1 MDYRFLIAKR
11 YLKSRKRV
19 SLISII
25 TGISVSGVAVG
36 VALLVIV
43 LSVLNGFY
51 DVVRDLLLSVDP
63 HVRLVS
69 ADSRGFQP
77 SDAIKQ
83 KVRGLPYVR
92 EITPYVEGK
101 ALLTY
106 SGQAEV
112 NKVVVV
118 RGIDPAALEKGS
130 EETERVI
137 YGSAD
142 LSVRDGTPGVVI
154 GRQLGT
160 RLGIV
165 PGQKESYASTVGLLS
180 ATGIDQLLGQ
190 GAAGSPLMLF
200 DVRGFYELASVY
212 DENHV
217 FVRIDQAQRL
227 FQMGSHI
234 SGVDLRLTD
243 PEHAAEVK
251 SLLQGRLDDS
261 EYTVQT
267 WYDLQESLYEVM
279 ELEKWGASLILS
291 LIVIVAA
298 FNIVG
303 SLTMVVI
310 EKRRDLGVLQAM
322 GVSRKNI
329 RRIFMLEGAL
339 IGAVGTGIGL
349 LLGLALTYVQKYTGL
364 VPLAGAESFVIDAY
378 PVLVQWTD
386 LVIVGGVAMG
396 LCVLAALYPAARA
409 AAVPPAQ
416 VVHTHR

>member
-1 MDYRFLIAKR
+1 LDYRFLIAKR

-25 TGISVSGVAVG
+25 TGISVSGVAIG

-63 HVRLVS
+63 HVRIV
-69 ADSRGFQP
+69 AAESRGFQP
-77 SDAIKQ
+77 SDTLKQ
-83 KVRGLPYVR
+83 QVRELPHVR

-106 SGQAEV
+106 SGQANV
-112 NKVVVV
+112 NKVVIV
-118 RGIDPAALEKGS
+118 RGIDPAALQADS
-130 EETERVI
+130 DDTERII

-142 LSVRDGTPGVVI
+142 LSMRDGTPGILI
-154 GRQLGT
+154 GRRLGT

-165 PGQKESYASTVGLLS
+165 PGQNNSESSTVGLLS
-180 ATGIDQLLGQ
+180 ATGIDELLNQ
-190 GAAGSPLMLF
+190 SSRGSPLLLF
-200 DVRGFYELASVY
+200 NARGFYQLASVY

-227 FQMGSHI
+227 FQMGTDI
-234 SGVDLRLTD
+234 SGVDLRLSD
-243 PEHAAEVK
+243 PDYAGDVK
-251 SLLQGRLDDS
+251 QHLETRLDPAH
-261 EYTVQT
+261 YTVQT
-267 WYDLQESLYEVM
+267 WYDLQESLYQVM
-279 ELEKWGASLILS
+279 RLEKWGASLILT
-291 LIVIVAA
+291 LIVVVAA

-364 VPLAGAESFVIDAY
+364 VPLAGAESFIIDAY

-386 LVIVGGVAMG
+386 LLVVGGVALG

-416 VVHTHR
+416 VVQTDR